1 MKKILIA
8 AIALAMCG
16 LSFAGDATEDSAIKQ
31 IDEMIAKA
39 AVDKSAAGWKNK
51 LPMPTVATFDADSSY
66 FADMKTNYGKIRIKL
81 MPDVAPMHVTSL
93 IYLTRLGF
101 YDDLKFH
108 RVIPGFMAQG
118 GCPLGTGTGSPG
130 YKYAGEFRDDVKH
143 DKPGVLSQ
151 ANSGPGTDGS
161 QFFLTFVA
169 TPHLN
174 GKHTIYGEI
183 VEGLDTTMKAIEPLG
198 SRQGATKELVMLESM
213 TISVE

>member
-1 MKKILIA
+1 MKKIWIA

-16 LSFAGDATEDSAIKQ
+16 LCFAGDATEDSAIKQ

-39 AVDKSAAGWKNK
+39 AVDKSAAGWKTK
-51 LPMPTVATFDADSSY
+51 LPEPTVATFDADSSY
-66 FADMKTNYGKIRIKL
+66 FADMKTSHGNIRIKL

-108 RVIPGFMAQG
+108 RVISGFMAQG

-130 YKYAGEFRDDVKH
+130 YKYAGEFKDEVKH
-143 DKPGVLSQ
+143 DKPGLLSQ

-169 TPHLN
+169 TPWLD

-198 SRQGATKELVMLESM
+198 SRSGATKETIMLESM

>member
-16 LSFAGDATEDSAIKQ
+16 LCFAGDATEDSAIKQ

-39 AVDKSAAGWKNK
+39 AVDKSAAGWKTK
-51 LPMPTVATFDADSSY
+51 LPKPTVATFSADSSY
-66 FADMKTNYGKIRIKL
+66 FADMKTSHGKIRIKL

-108 RVIPGFMAQG
+108 RVISGFMAQG

-130 YKYAGEFRDDVKH
+130 YKYAGEFKDEVKH
-143 DKPGVLSQ
+143 DKPGLLSQ

-169 TPHLN
+169 TPWLD

-198 SRQGATKELVMLESM
+198 SRSGATTEPIMLESM